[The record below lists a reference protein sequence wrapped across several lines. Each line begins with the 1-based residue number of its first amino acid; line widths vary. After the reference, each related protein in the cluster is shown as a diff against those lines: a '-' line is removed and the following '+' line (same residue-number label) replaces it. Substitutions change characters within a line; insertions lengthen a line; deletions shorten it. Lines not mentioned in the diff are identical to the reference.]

1 MIEEIEKDCLVRR
14 GQEKSLQLRKEK
26 LNEKI
31 MKSRL
36 VQIINSH
43 KSKHEVRLENLNLD
57 SSFLSSFELQV
68 IIN

>member
-26 LNEKI
+26 LDEKI

-36 VQIINSH
+36 VQIMNSH
-43 KSKHEVRLENLNLD
+43 KSKHEVKLENLNLD
-57 SSFLSSFELQV
+57 PSFLPLFEIQV
-68 IIN
+68 IIY